1 MPHLLEVAFGVKNQA
16 EEKKRTQCE
25 LRQSRAKAQ
34 LITVA
39 VGHALQLQGHW
50 EGTAGVNHQSRG

>member
-1 MPHLLEVAFGVKNQA
+1 MLQSGAQTLMPHLLEVAFGVKNQA

-39 VGHALQLQGHW
+39 VGHALQLQGH
-50 EGTAGVNHQSRG
+50 